1 MPLRFLLILGSL
13 SAFGPL
19 AIDFYLPAFP
29 QIAKT
34 FATDTQHVQ
43 ISLAV
48 YFAGVAIGQLLYGP
62 LADRFGRRPPLLAGL
77 LLFCAASLA
86 CALAPSLNW
95 LIGARFVQALGGC
108 VGMVIPRAVV
118 RDHCDTLTCA
128 RVFSQL
134 MLVMG
139 VAPIL
144 APLGGGALLSLFG
157 WPSIFWCLTLFGAL
171 CTLAVIRWLPES
183 LPQGEPRRPLRHALS
198 GYLHLLRDG
207 VFIGHVLT
215 GGLVLGGMFS
225 YIAGSP
231 FVFIEFYGVKP
242 EHYGWLF
249 GSNAAGFILVGQ
261 LNAKLLYHHSPDYW
275 LRRALWLHLGFAALL
290 FGVTAWQPNNLWPL
304 LAPLFLCIASL
315 GCILPNTTA
324 CAMSGQGH
332 NAGSASGL
340 LGSLQFC
347 LAAGAVALLHHL
359 HNGSVL
365 PLGVVITLCAL
376 AAVAMAQ
383 LTHRLERRRL
393 LNSSGAAS

>member
-29 QIAKT
+29 QIARS

-43 ISLAV
+43 VSLAV

-62 LADRFGRRPPLLAGL
+62 LADRFGRRPPLLGGL

-86 CALAPSLNW
+86 CSLAPSLEW

-118 RDHCDTLTCA
+118 RDHCDTLTSA

-144 APLGGGALLSLFG
+144 APLAGGALLVVGG
-157 WPSIFWCLTLFGAL
+157 WQSIFWCLTLIGLL
-171 CTLAVIRWLPES
+171 CMLAVILWLPES
-183 LPQGEPRRPLRHALS
+183 FPATQPRRPLRRALS
-198 GYLHLLRDG
+198 GYLHLLKDG

-215 GGLVLGGMFS
+215 GGLALGGMFA

-231 FVFIEFYGVKP
+231 FVFIEVYGVP
-242 EHYGWLF
+242 PAHYGWLF
-249 GSNAAGFILVGQ
+249 GSNAAGYILVGQ
-261 LNAKLLYHHSPDYW
+261 LNARLLYRHAPEYW
-275 LRRALWLHLGFAALL
+275 LRRALWLHLGFALL
-290 FGVTAWQPNNLWPL
+290 LCAVTAIQPAQLWLVL
-304 LAPLFLCIASL
+304 LPLFFSVASL

-324 CAMSGQGH
+324 CAMDGQGSH
-332 NAGSASGL
+332 AGSASGL
-340 LGSLQFC
+340 LGCLQFC

-359 HNGSVL
+359 HDGRVL
-365 PLGVVITLCAL
+365 PLGLVIALCAL
-376 AAVAMAQ
+376 AAVLLAQ
-383 LTHRLERRRL
+383 LTRRLERRRL
-393 LNSSGAAS
+393 IVQPKE